1 MKLPRR
7 KFLHLAA
14 GAAALPALSRVAWA
28 QAYPSRPVRIVVTF
42 PAGSTSDT
50 LARPVGQWLS
60 ERLGQPFIID
70 NRPGAG
76 GTIGTEAVVRS
87 PADGYTLL
95 LVSGA
100 HTVNETLYDKLN
112 FNFIRDIAPIAGI
125 SRENYV
131 MVINPSFPAKTVP
144 EFVAYAHANPGKIN
158 MASAGIGTSS
168 HLAGELFKMMTSINL
183 VHIPYRGS
191 PPALTDLIAGQVQVF
206 FITTAAS
213 IGYIRAGTVRALAVT
228 TATRSKTLPDIPTVG
243 EFVPNYEASAV
254 WGLGA
259 PRNTPTEIVNKL
271 NKEVNAAFAD
281 PKMNSR
287 LANLGSTPLPGSPA
301 DFGKLIAEEIE
312 KWGKVV
318 KSVGIKAD

>member
-1 MKLPRR
+1 
-7 KFLHLAA
+7 
-14 GAAALPALSRVAWA
+14 
-28 QAYPSRPVRIVVTF
+28 
-42 PAGSTSDT
+42 
-50 LARPVGQWLS
+50 
-60 ERLGQPFIID
+60 
-70 NRPGAG
+70 
-76 GTIGTEAVVRS
+76 
-87 PADGYTLL
+87 
-95 LVSGA
+95 
-100 HTVNETLYDKLN
+100 
-112 FNFIRDIAPIAGI
+112 
-125 SRENYV
+125 
-131 MVINPSFPAKTVP
+131 
-144 EFVAYAHANPGKIN
+144 
-158 MASAGIGTSS
+158 
-168 HLAGELFKMMTSINL
+168 MMTSVDL
-183 VHIPYRGS
+183 VHVPYRGS

-213 IGYIRAGTVRALAVT
+213 IGYIRAGTLRALAVT

-271 NKEVNAAFAD
+271 NTEVNAAFAD

>member
-1 MKLPRR
+1 M
-7 KFLHLAA
+7 
-14 GAAALPALSRVAWA
+14 
-28 QAYPSRPVRIVVTF
+28 
-42 PAGSTSDT
+42 
-50 LARPVGQWLS
+50 
-60 ERLGQPFIID
+60 
-70 NRPGAG
+70 
-76 GTIGTEAVVRS
+76 
-87 PADGYTLL
+87 
-95 LVSGA
+95 
-100 HTVNETLYDKLN
+100 
-112 FNFIRDIAPIAGI
+112 
-125 SRENYV
+125 
-131 MVINPSFPAKTVP
+131 
-144 EFVAYAHANPGKIN
+144 
-158 MASAGIGTSS
+158 
-168 HLAGELFKMMTSINL
+168 
-183 VHIPYRGS
+183 
-191 PPALTDLIAGQVQVF
+191 
-206 FITTAAS
+206 
-213 IGYIRAGTVRALAVT
+213 AVT

>member
-1 MKLPRR
+1 MP
-7 KFLHLAA
+7 
-14 GAAALPALSRVAWA
+14 
-28 QAYPSRPVRIVVTF
+28 
-42 PAGSTSDT
+42 
-50 LARPVGQWLS
+50 
-60 ERLGQPFIID
+60 
-70 NRPGAG
+70 
-76 GTIGTEAVVRS
+76 EAVVRS

-243 EFVPNYEASAV
+243 EFVPNYEATAV

-259 PRNTPTEIVNKL
+259 PRNTPTEIINKL